1 MSWRRDHVSIS
12 VSWLGQDGV
21 RGRGGSRRVSNR
33 PVRNLCQCVT
43 WPLRCSADGV
53 GCQTVIG
60 QWAIL
65 DHLARMNSGRDDA
78 AVQA

>member
-1 MSWRRDHVSIS
+1 MSWRRDQVSIS

-21 RGRGGSRRVSNR
+21 RGRGGSRRASNR
-33 PVRNLCQCVT
+33 PVRILYQCVT
-43 WPLRCSADGV
+43 WLLRCSAGGV
-53 GCQTVIG
+53 GGQTAIG

-65 DHLARMNSGRDDA
+65 DYLARMNSGRDDA